1 MYHGEVVGRTI
12 ALLNTYRTCM
22 IGQIIA
28 PARPSPAVDTVRDSA
43 GIFIGVIKPNINNM
57 FIASERSSLA
67 LFFFL
72 PDLAG
77 AIRVLSAWYNQAAH
91 QLNSLVGKAIIFSL
105 LSFCGKGLP
114 GMKPK
119 CAD

>member
-28 PARPSPAVDTVRDSA
+28 PARSWPAVDTVRDSA
-43 GIFIGVIKPNINNM
+43 AIFIGVIKPNINNN

-67 LFFFL
+67 LICFFFL

-77 AIRVLSAWYNQAAH
+77 AIRVLSAWYTKLVTNQLGRRSAAKIKRG
-91 QLNSLVGKAIIFSL
+91 SY
-105 LSFCGKGLP
+105 LP
-114 GMKPK
+114 G
-119 CAD
+119 